1 MIKLLRANLTRMA
14 KNKYFW
20 FCVLTTLFINATI
33 FYIMLRNGALTSAE
47 NTIFTFPGISVFTSG
62 AFAALFLGEEYSDH
76 TIRNK
81 LIIGATRTQIC
92 FANTITT
99 VIGGFCMIAAEKII
113 PLLTALFGGA
123 GKLTMSAEDFTL
135 GIVIYVCAVMASC
148 ALFAMIGTNVTK
160 RSASVALTLA
170 LTIISYIG
178 APAIKNKLDVPQMMT
193 VEVLGEDHVTVLEK
207 YEEPNPDGVTGAPR
221 VLLESLYNTLSFGQ
235 LSQAPRQTDARP
247 YLPLYSLG
255 TAVAAAGAGALIF
268 RKKDLK

>member
-1 MIKLLRANLTRMA
+1 MVTS
-14 KNKYFW
+14 KYFW
-20 FCVLTTLFINATI
+20 FCVLTTLFINGLVI
-33 FYIMLRNGALTSAE
+33 YIMLRNIALISWE
-47 NTIFTFPGISVFTSG
+47 QMMFGFSGISLFTSG
-62 AFAALFLGEEYSDH
+62 AFAALFLGEEYSDC

-81 LIIGATRTQIC
+81 LMIGATRTQIY
-92 FANTITT
+92 FANTLT
-99 VIGGFCMIAAEKII
+99 VMAGGVFMTAAEKII
-113 PLLTALFGGA
+113 PLLTVLFGKMHGFA
-123 GKLTMSAEDFTL
+123 MSAADIAFGL
-135 GIVIYVCAVMASC
+135 LIYVCAVEASC

-255 TAVAAAGAGALIF
+255 TAVAAAGAGVLVF
-268 RKKDLK
+268 RRKDLK

>member
-1 MIKLLRANLTRMA
+1 MVTS
-14 KNKYFW
+14 KYFW
-20 FCVLTTLFINATI
+20 FCVLTTLFINGLVI
-33 FYIMLRNGALTSAE
+33 YIMIRNGAQVSWE
-47 NTIFTFPGISVFTSG
+47 QMMFGFSGISLFTSG
-62 AFAALFLGEEYSDH
+62 AFAALFLGEEYSENA
-76 TIRNK
+76 IRLK
-81 LIIGATRTQIC
+81 LTVGATRTQIY
-92 FANTITT
+92 FANTLT
-99 VIGGFCMIAAEKII
+99 VMAGGVFMTAAEKII
-113 PLLTALFGGA
+113 PLLTVLFGKMHGFA
-123 GKLTMSAEDFTL
+123 MSAADIAFGL
-135 GIVIYVCAVMASC
+135 LIYVCAVEASC

-255 TAVAAAGAGALIF
+255 TAVAAARAGALIF